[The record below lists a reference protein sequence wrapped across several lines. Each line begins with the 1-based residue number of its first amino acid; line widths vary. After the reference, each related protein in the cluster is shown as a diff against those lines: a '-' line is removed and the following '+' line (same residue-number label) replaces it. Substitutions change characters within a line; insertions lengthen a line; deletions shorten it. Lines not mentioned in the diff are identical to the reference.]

1 MFQGVFTA
9 IITPFKSDKIDYAAY
24 FRILDMQ
31 IQSGVAGVVP
41 CGTTGESPTLD
52 YAEHLELIQ
61 KTVEYVDGK
70 ILVVAGTGSNSTMEA
85 VYLTEEACKAGVD
98 GVLSVNPYYNK
109 PTQEGLYLHFK
120 KIAEAASKPIM
131 LYNVPGRTAVN
142 LTPDTIKR
150 LSEIPNINSIKEA
163 TGDVGQMAKT
173 IQAVGA
179 KMNVL
184 SGDDNLT
191 LPLLAIGGKGVVS
204 VVSNFFPKSLATMV
218 NSFFEGDIESARKIH
233 YDLLNV
239 FSLVFCETNPIPV
252 KAVMNWLGYCENTLR
267 LPMTPL
273 SNIPQAEE
281 LKKQIFHLRGLGY
294 E

>member
-9 IITPFKSDKIDYAAY
+9 IITPFKDDKIDYSAY

-31 IQSGVAGVVP
+31 IDSGVSGVVP

-52 YAEHLELIQ
+52 YEEHLELIQ
-61 KTVEYVDGK
+61 KTVEYVNNK
-70 ILVVAGTGSNSTMEA
+70 ILVIAGTGSNSTKEA
-85 VYLTEEACKAGVD
+85 VYLTQEACKAGVD

-120 KIAEAASKPIM
+120 KIAESSSKPVM

-142 LTPDTIKR
+142 LSPETIKR
-150 LSEIPNINSIKEA
+150 LAEIPNITSIKEA
-163 TGDVGQMAKT
+163 TGDLGQMAKT
-173 IQAVGA
+173 IQAVGTR
-179 KMNVL
+179 MNVL

-191 LPLLAIGGKGVVS
+191 LPLLAIGGKGIVS
-204 VVSNFFPKSLATMV
+204 VVSNFFPKALVAMV
-218 NSFFEGDIESARKIH
+218 NSFFKGDLDKARKIH
-233 YDLLNV
+233 YDFLPV
-239 FSLVFCETNPIPV
+239 FGLAFCETNPIPV
-252 KAVMNWLGYCENTLR
+252 KAAMNWLGYSENTLR

-273 SNIPQAEE
+273 SPGQQAEE
-281 LKKQIFHLRGLGY
+281 FKNQIFYLRGLGY

>member
-9 IITPFKSDKIDYAAY
+9 IITPFKSDKIDYSSY

-31 IQSGVAGVVP
+31 INSGVSGVVP

-52 YAEHLELIQ
+52 YEEHLDLIR
-61 KTVEYVDGK
+61 KTVEYVAGR
-70 ILVVAGTGSNSTMEA
+70 ILVIAGTGSNSTMEA
-85 VYLTEEACKAGVD
+85 VYLTEEACKVGVD

-120 KIAEAASKPIM
+120 KIAEASIKPVM
-131 LYNVPGRTAVN
+131 LYNVPGRSAVN
-142 LTPDTIKR
+142 LATDTIKR
-150 LSEIPNINSIKEA
+150 LSEITNITSIKEA

-173 IQAVGA
+173 IQAVNG

-204 VVSNFFPKSLATMV
+204 VVSNFFPKSLVSMV
-218 NSFFEGDIESARKIH
+218 NSFFEGDLETARKIH
-233 YDLLNV
+233 YDLLSV
-239 FSLVFCETNPIPV
+239 FGLVFCETNPIPV
-252 KAVMNWLGYCENTLR
+252 KAVMHWLGYSENTLR

-273 SNIPQAEE
+273 SNSAQADE

>member
-9 IITPFKSDKIDYAAY
+9 IITPFKADKIDYPAY
-24 FRILDMQ
+24 FQILDSQ
-31 IQSGVAGVVP
+31 IKSGVAGVVP

-52 YAEHLELIQ
+52 YEEHLELIR
-61 KTVEYVDGK
+61 KTVEYTAGK

-109 PTQEGLYLHFK
+109 PTQEGLFLHFK
-120 KIAEAASKPIM
+120 KIAEASSKPVM
-131 LYNVPGRTAVN
+131 LYNVPGRSAVN
-142 LTPDTIKR
+142 LQPDTIKR
-150 LSEIPNINSIKEA
+150 LSEIPNITSIKEA

-173 IQAVGA
+173 IQAVNG
-179 KMNVL
+179 KMDVL

-218 NSFFEGDIESARKIH
+218 NSFFEGDLESARKIH
-233 YDLLNV
+233 YDLLSV
-239 FSLVFCETNPIPV
+239 FGLVFCETNPIPV
-252 KAVMNWLGYCENTLR
+252 KAVMHWLGYCENTLR

-273 SNIPQAEE
+273 SQSAQAEE

>member
-9 IITPFKSDKIDYAAY
+9 IITPFKADKIDYPAY

-52 YAEHLELIQ
+52 YDEHLELI
-61 KTVEYVDGK
+61 KETVEYVDGR
-70 ILVVAGTGSNSTMEA
+70 ILVIAGTGSNSTMEA
-85 VYLTEEACKAGVD
+85 VYLTEEACKVGVD

-120 KIAEAASKPIM
+120 KIAEACSKPVM
-131 LYNVPGRTAVN
+131 LYNVPGRTAVS
-142 LTPDTIKR
+142 LATDTIKR
-150 LSEIPNINSIKEA
+150 LSEISNITSIKEA
-163 TGDVGQMAKT
+163 TGDVGLMAKT
-173 IQAVGA
+173 IQAVNG

-204 VVSNFFPKSLATMV
+204 VVSNFFPKSLVSMV
-218 NSFFEGDIESARKIH
+218 NSFFEGDLESARKIH

-239 FSLVFCETNPIPV
+239 FGLVFCETNPIPV
-252 KAVMNWLGYCENTLR
+252 KAVMHWLGYCENTLR

-273 SNIPQAEE
+273 SNNAQADE

>member
-9 IITPFKSDKIDYAAY
+9 IITPFKADKIDYSSY

-31 IQSGVAGVVP
+31 INSGVSGVVP

-52 YAEHLELIQ
+52 YEEHLELIR
-61 KTVEYVDGK
+61 KTVEYVAGR
-70 ILVVAGTGSNSTMEA
+70 ILVIAGTGSNSTMEA
-85 VYLTEEACKAGVD
+85 VYLTEEACKVGVD

-120 KIAEAASKPIM
+120 KIAEASIKPVM
-131 LYNVPGRTAVN
+131 LYNVPGRSAVN
-142 LTPDTIKR
+142 LAPDTIKR
-150 LSEIPNINSIKEA
+150 LAEITNITSIKEA

-173 IQAVGA
+173 IQAVNG

-204 VVSNFFPKSLATMV
+204 VVSNFFPKSLVSMV
-218 NSFFEGDIESARKIH
+218 NSFFEGDLETARKIH
-233 YDLLNV
+233 YDLLSV
-239 FSLVFCETNPIPV
+239 FGLVFCETNPIPV
-252 KAVMNWLGYCENTLR
+252 KAVMHWLGYSENTLR

-273 SNIPQAEE
+273 SNSAQADE

>member
-9 IITPFKSDKIDYAAY
+9 IITPFKADKIDYSSY

-31 IQSGVAGVVP
+31 INSGVSGVVP

-52 YAEHLELIQ
+52 YEEHLELIR
-61 KTVEYVDGK
+61 KTVEYVAGR
-70 ILVVAGTGSNSTMEA
+70 ILVIAGTGSNSTMEA
-85 VYLTEEACKAGVD
+85 VYLTEEACKVGVD

-120 KIAEAASKPIM
+120 KIAEASIKPVM
-131 LYNVPGRTAVN
+131 LYNVPGRSAVN
-142 LTPDTIKR
+142 LAPDTIKR
-150 LSEIPNINSIKEA
+150 LAEITNITSIKEA

-173 IQAVGA
+173 IQAVNG

-204 VVSNFFPKSLATMV
+204 VVSNFFPKSLVSMV
-218 NSFFEGDIESARKIH
+218 NSFFEGDLETARKIH

-239 FSLVFCETNPIPV
+239 FGLVFCETNPIPV
-252 KAVMNWLGYCENTLR
+252 KAVMHWLGYSENTLR

-273 SNIPQAEE
+273 SNSAQADE